1 MCFCSS
7 TSIMSSWPTNS
18 IMSPSKLPLLESAP
32 LTPGAAIIFSYGPS
46 LDARSSVND
55 TRASLRQ
62 LGLSKANSSTSGA
75 GAGRH
80 LAVVNSERCGAAER
94 GGMLMSSPGMT
105 IRTSLRWADYWPARF

>member
-1 MCFCSS
+1 
-7 TSIMSSWPTNS
+7 MSSWPTNS

-80 LAVVNSERCGAAER
+80 LAVVNSER